1 MRIPC
6 IDIRKNKKIYL
17 FSNINCSILVNKVNF
32 DELKK
37 LYYTIGEVAEMFDVN
52 TSLIRFWE
60 KEFKQIKPKKNSKG
74 NRLFTVK
81 DIQTFSSIYQLVKV
95 EGFTLEG
102 AKKMLKSGNSIPIND
117 SSNEE
122 VSVQPKFD
130 QSTVIERLEKI
141 KAKLLS
147 LKS

>member
-1 MRIPC
+1 M
-6 IDIRKNKKIYL
+6 
-17 FSNINCSILVNKVNF
+17 NF
-32 DELKK
+32 EELKK
-37 LYYTIGEVAEMFDVN
+37 LYYTIGEVAEMFNVN

-81 DIQTFSSIYQLVKV
+81 DIQVFAQIYQLVKV

-102 AKKMLKSGNSIPIND
+102 AKKMLRGNTSKVD
-117 SSNEE
+117 VAEE
-122 VSVQPKFD
+122 NTFSALGAID
-130 QSTVIERLEKI
+130 LTLVIERLEKI